1 MTTPNYGVSDGNSVV
16 TRPNG
21 VASTGVDSTGAPVTF
36 PFESPP
42 YRTVQ
47 ITFLQ
52 AYVRQMP
59 KEKFVTIGGAMVSP
73 QPETSGCG
81 NGNGYPSG
89 AMVELGVNE
98 AAALV
103 ARGMAEYS

>member
-1 MTTPNYGVSDGNSVV
+1 M
-16 TRPNG
+16 
-21 VASTGVDSTGAPVTF
+21 
-36 PFESPP
+36 
-42 YRTVQ
+42 Q

-59 KEKFVTIGGAMVSP
+59 KEKFVTIGGGMVSP
-73 QPETSGCG
+73 QPEVSGCG
-81 NGNGYPSG
+81 NGNGYLAG

-103 ARGMAEYS
+103 ARGIAEYS